1 MKRKS
6 SIIALAMEK
15 IYATISAD
23 VVDST
28 SLSAEDTIKLKE
40 SLEGFF
46 PIMHSLC
53 AGAWGRVVR
62 GDSVECVIP
71 DVSKALRIGLLLK
84 CYVRSL
90 ELSSASKIFKRK
102 GVRVAIGIGL
112 LRIADEQVGIIDG
125 DAIYASGRELDNL
138 SGSDSMTLSMVST
151 LPAMKGY
158 AALCDVLGF
167 VVDGATNKQCEVLYY
182 LLQGYSQKMIAQVL
196 GLEPPTVN
204 QHATALGW
212 GAIQRALVKFESE
225 KF

>member
-1 MKRKS
+1 
-6 SIIALAMEK
+6 MEK

-46 PIMHSLC
+46 PVMRSLR
-53 AGAWGRVVR
+53 AEAWGRVVR
-62 GDSVECVIP
+62 GDSVECVIS
-71 DVSKALRIGLLLK
+71 DVSKSLRIGLLLK

-90 ELSSASKIFKRK
+90 ELSSASKIFRRK
-102 GVRVAIGIGL
+102 GVRVAIGIGA

-125 DAIYASGRELDNL
+125 DAIYASGRELDTL
-138 SGSDSMTLSMVST
+138 SGSDSVTLSMVSDV
-151 LPAMKGY
+151 PGVKGY

-167 VVDGATNKQCEVLYY
+167 VVDGATNKQSEVLYY
-182 LLQGYSQKMIAQVL
+182 LLQGYSQKRISQVL

-204 QHATALGW
+204 QHAAALGL

-225 KF
+225 TF

>member
-1 MKRKS
+1 MDKK
-6 SIIALAMEK
+6 
-15 IYATISAD
+15 YATISAD

-28 SLSAEDTIKLKE
+28 SLSAEDTIKLKD

-46 PIMHSLC
+46 SVMRSLC
-53 AGAWGRVVR
+53 SEAWGRVVR

-90 ELSSASKIFKRK
+90 ELSSASKLLRRK
-102 GVRVAIGIGL
+102 GVRLAIGIGS
-112 LRIADEQVGIIDG
+112 LRIADEQLGIIDG
-125 DAIYASGRELDNL
+125 DAVYASGRELDAL
-138 SGSDSMTLSMVST
+138 SSSDSVTLSLVST
-151 LPAMKGY
+151 VPWVKGY

-167 VVDGATNKQCEVLYY
+167 VIDGATNKQCDVLYY
-182 LLQGYSQKMIAQVL
+182 LLLGYSQKKIAQVL

-204 QHATALGW
+204 QHAAALGW
-212 GAIQRALVKFESE
+212 SAIQRALVKFESE

>member
-1 MKRKS
+1 
-6 SIIALAMEK
+6 MEK

-46 PIMHSLC
+46 PVMRSLC
-53 AGAWGRVVR
+53 AEAWGRVVR
-62 GDSVECVIP
+62 GDSVECVIS
-71 DVSKALRIGLLLK
+71 DVSKSLRIGLLLK

-90 ELSSASKIFKRK
+90 ELSSASKIFRRR
-102 GVRVAIGIGL
+102 GVRVAIGIGA

-125 DAIYASGRELDNL
+125 DAIYASGRELDTL
-138 SGSDSMTLSMVST
+138 SGSDSVTLSMVSDV
-151 LPAMKGY
+151 PGVKGY

-167 VVDGATNKQCEVLYY
+167 VVDGATNKQSEVLYY
-182 LLQGYSQKMIAQVL
+182 LLQGYSQKRISQVL
-196 GLEPPTVN
+196 GMEPPTVN
-204 QHATALGW
+204 QHAAALGW

-225 KF
+225 TF